1 MLTKTFIPYKGYY
14 STPFSR
20 WQGSLANEH
29 AIVLAGNTS
38 KRWLADKNWDPKMFD
53 YLFLGM
59 TIGQPQWFYGSPWA
73 AALVGAVE
81 TPGVI
86 ISQACTTSA
95 TCIFQAAVGIETG
108 LYETVY
114 TLMTDRC
121 SNGPHTIWPNP
132 KGPGGEVISENWL
145 MDNFSRDP
153 NAGLRMIETAENVGK
168 EGGFTKEQCDD
179 LTLRRYEQYLMA
191 LENDRAFQKGYMFS
205 AEVKVSRKKT
215 ILVEEDEGV
224 MPSTKEG
231 LAALKPLIPGG
242 ILSFGSQT
250 HPADGN
256 CALVVTSEEKA
267 KELST
272 DPSLNIQIISY
283 GYSREKPGYMAAAP
297 VPAAKMALEKAG
309 LKIEDMKAI
318 KTHNPFVVN
327 DLYFGE
333 QMGIDPMGTEEL
345 SFNDYGCS
353 MIYGHPQ
360 GPTVGRIIIEGIEE
374 VAMKGGGYFL
384 WTGCAAGD
392 TGGALILKIG

>member
-1 MLTKTFIPYKGYY
+1 L
-14 STPFSR
+14 
-20 WQGSLANEH
+20 
-29 AIVLAGNTS
+29 
-38 KRWLADKNWDPKMFD
+38 
-53 YLFLGM
+53 
-59 TIGQPQWFYGSPWA
+59 
-73 AALVGAVE
+73 
-81 TPGVI
+81 

-95 TCIFQAAVGIETG
+95 TCIFQAAVGVETG

-114 TLMTDRC
+114 TLMADRC

-132 KGPGGEVISENWL
+132 NGPGGEVISENWL
-145 MDNFSRDP
+145 MDNFNKDP
-153 NAGLRMIETAENVGK
+153 NAGLKMIETAENVGK
-168 EGGFTKEQCDD
+168 EGGFTKEQCDE

-191 LENDRAFQKGYMFS
+191 LENDRAFQKGYMFP

-231 LAALKPLIPGG
+231 LASLKPLIPGG

-256 CALVVTSEEKA
+256 CGLVVTSEDKA
-267 KELST
+267 RELSA

-297 VPAAKMALEKAG
+297 IPASQMALEKAG
-309 LKIEDMKAI
+309 LKIQDMKAV

-327 DLYFGE
+327 DLYFGQ

-360 GPTVGRIIIEGIEE
+360 GPTVGRIIMEGIEE

-392 TGGALILKIG
+392 TGGALIFKIG